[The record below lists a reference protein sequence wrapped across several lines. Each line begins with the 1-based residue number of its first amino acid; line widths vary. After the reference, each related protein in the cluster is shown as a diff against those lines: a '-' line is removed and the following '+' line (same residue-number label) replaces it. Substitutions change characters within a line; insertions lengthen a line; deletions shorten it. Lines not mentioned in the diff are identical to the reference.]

1 MVPLVETEEQRDQGI
16 CVHQI
21 GPLVL
26 SLFICVVVSL
36 CVSSRYMPCSPSARS
51 KTSWDDEE
59 TDQLIAVADPC
70 SRSRDEVEP
79 VCGLAIWI
87 WEPVL

>member
-1 MVPLVETEEQRDQGI
+1 MKHIPLVETEEQRDQGI

-26 SLFICVVVSL
+26 SLFICVVVSF
-36 CVSSRYMPCSPSARS
+36 CVSNRYTPCSPSVSS
-51 KTSWDDEE
+51 KTIWDDEE
-59 TDQLIAVADPC
+59 TDQLMAVADPG
-70 SRSRDEVEP
+70 SRSGDEVEP

-87 WEPVL
+87 